1 MLPMHRKPQILVPAK
16 GFGDWKRRL
25 ANSELHWKPNHS
37 AMACAQC
44 WEEAVKKRPNG
55 LPTEISG
62 IVGDDARLI
71 LAIPEHTVPNPGGT
85 KPSQSDVFALLAKGK
100 ATCTLTVEAVKDKR
114 FGDLVSEWGPKTTNN
129 EAILDRMSEVFGSA
143 GRPPGH
149 VSYQLCHRTA
159 SAIYEADRFNA
170 GSAAMIVHSFFP
182 EGEDQEKDGFDR
194 FAAFCEFLGRADV
207 ERSKPMWITLST
219 GRDLLLGWAQ
229 GDPRCLKRDAS

>member
-1 MLPMHRKPQILVPAK
+1 MPRMHRKPQILVPTE
-16 GFGDWKRRL
+16 GPEDWQHHL

-55 LPTEISG
+55 LPPEISG
-62 IVGDDARLI
+62 IVGSETRLI

-85 KPSQSDVFALLAKGK
+85 RPSQSDVFALLARGE
-100 ATCTLTVEAVKDKR
+100 ATCTLTVEAVKDKP
-114 FGDLVSEWGPKTTNN
+114 FGDSVAEWEPKTTSS

-149 VSYQLCHRTA
+149 VPYQLCHRTA

-182 EGEDQEKDGFDR
+182 EDEDEDKDGFDG
-194 FAAFCEFLGRADV
+194 FAEFCAFLGIADA

-219 GRDLLLGWAQ
+219 GRDLLLGWAE
-229 GDPRCLKRDAS
+229 GSPRYLRQAVS